1 MFGDVKIKTYLCIV
15 KQILCMIENPFI
27 TYGYESA
34 EYFCDRKS
42 ETSELTTLLTNGNHT
57 ALISPR
63 RMGKTG
69 LIHHCFA
76 QQAMQDD
83 YYTFLIDIYATKN
96 LQDMV
101 YRIGQSIVN
110 RLKPR
115 GQVVVDTFLRFVT
128 SLRTGISFDGQGN
141 ASWNVGLGDIKSP
154 DFTLEEIFNYL
165 KSADR
170 KCVVAIDEFQAIA
183 DYPEQNVEELMRTHV
198 QDCRNA
204 VFVFSGSQ
212 KSMMSEM
219 FSSPARPFYQSV
231 SMMFLKPVPL
241 LEYEQFAKRHFE
253 HAGKTIAS
261 GVVRA
266 IYERYDGTT
275 WYLQKVLNQ
284 LFANNDSV
292 IVDDVE
298 KAVNQIINQNE
309 EAYKDILY
317 QLTARQRDL
326 LVAVSREGKARQIT
340 GMQFVKNH
348 HLSSASSVQ
357 KSSQALLEKQLLT
370 HQHGVYEVYDKFLS
384 EWLART

>member
-1 MFGDVKIKTYLCIV
+1 MYLCSV
-15 KQILCMIENPFI
+15 QRYMMMIENPFI

-34 EYFCDRKS
+34 AYFCDRKS
-42 ETSELTTLLTNGNHT
+42 ETKELTTLLTNGNHT

-76 QQAMQDD
+76 QNEIQDR
-83 YYTFLIDIYATKN
+83 YITFLIDIYATKN

-101 YRIGQSIVN
+101 YRMGQSIVN

-115 GQVVVDTFLRFVT
+115 GQSAIDGFLRFVT

-141 ASWNVGLGDIKSP
+141 ASWNIGLGDITSP

-165 KSADR
+165 KAADR
-170 KCVVAIDEFQAIA
+170 KCIVAIDEFQAIT
-183 DYPEQNVEELMRTHV
+183 DYPERNVEELMRTYV
-198 QDCRNA
+198 QQCRNA

-241 LEYEQFAKRHFE
+241 PEYEVFAKKHFE
-253 HAGKTIAS
+253 KAGKQIDD
-261 GVVRA
+261 GVVRT
-266 IYERYDGTT
+266 IYEHFDGTT

-284 LFANNDSV
+284 LFATQDHV
-292 IVDDVE
+292 CVDDVDT
-298 KAVNQIINQNE
+298 AVIQIINQNE
-309 EAYKDILY
+309 EAYKDVLY

-326 LVAVSREGKARQIT
+326 LVAVGHEGKARQIT
-340 GMQFVKNH
+340 GAPFVKRY
-348 HLSSASSVQ
+348 HLTSASSVQ
-357 KSSQALLEKQLLT
+357 KSSQTLIEKQLLT
-370 HQHGVYEVYDKFLS
+370 HQQGVYEIYDKFMA
-384 EWLART
+384 EWIRSQ

>member
-1 MFGDVKIKTYLCIV
+1 
-15 KQILCMIENPFI
+15 MIENPFI

-34 EYFCDRKS
+34 AYFCDRKN
-42 ETSELTTLLTNGNHT
+42 ETRELVTMLTNGNHV

-76 QQAMQDD
+76 QTEIQDQ

-101 YRIGQSIVN
+101 YRMGQSIVN

-115 GQVVVDTFLRFVT
+115 GLSAIDGFLRFVT

-141 ASWNVGLGDIKSP
+141 ASWNLGLGDIKSP
-154 DFTLEEIFNYL
+154 GFTLEEIFNYL
-165 KSADR
+165 KAADK
-170 KCVVAIDEFQAIA
+170 KCIVAIDEFQAIA
-183 DYPEQNVEELMRTHV
+183 DYPEQNVEELIRTYV

-231 SMMFLKPVPL
+231 SLMFLKPVALP
-241 LEYEQFAKRHFE
+241 EYEIFAKGHFE
-253 HAGKTIAS
+253 KVGKQIAD
-261 GVVRA
+261 GVVSA
-266 IYERYDGTT
+266 IYERFDGTT

-284 LFANNDSV
+284 LFATKDNVVVND
-292 IVDDVE
+292 VDRAVE
-298 KAVNQIINQNE
+298 QIINQNE
-309 EAYKDILY
+309 EAYKDVLY

-326 LVAVSREGKARQIT
+326 LLAVSREKKARQIT
-340 GMQFVKNH
+340 GAAFVKRY

-357 KSSQALLEKQLLT
+357 KSAQTLMGKQLLT
-370 HQHGVYEVYDKFLS
+370 HQQGSYEVYDKFMA
-384 EWLART
+384 EWMCRG

>member
-1 MFGDVKIKTYLCIV
+1 MS
-15 KQILCMIENPFI
+15 KQLLMMIENPFI

-34 EYFCDRKS
+34 DYFCDRKT
-42 ETSELTTLLTNGNHT
+42 ETRELTTLLTNGNHT

-76 QQAMQDD
+76 QREIQDS

-101 YRIGQSIVN
+101 YRMGQSIVN

-115 GQVVVDTFLRFVT
+115 GQSAIDSFLRFVT

-141 ASWNVGLGDIKSP
+141 ASWNIGIGDITSP

-165 KSADR
+165 KAADR
-170 KCVVAIDEFQAIA
+170 KCIVAIDEFQTIN
-183 DYPEQNVEELMRTHV
+183 DYPEQNVEELMRTYV

-231 SMMFLKPVPL
+231 SMIFLKPVAL
-241 LEYEQFAKRHFE
+241 AAYEAFAKRHFE
-253 HAGKTIAS
+253 KAGKQIDRE
-261 GVVRA
+261 VVKT
-266 IYERYDGTT
+266 IYERFDGTT

-284 LFANNDSV
+284 LFATRDNVSAED
-292 IVDDVE
+292 VDR
-298 KAVNQIINQNE
+298 AVKQIISQNE

-326 LVAVSREGKARQIT
+326 LVAVSHEGKARQIT
-340 GMQFVKNH
+340 GMPFVKRY
-348 HLSSASSVQ
+348 HLASASSVQ
-357 KSSQALLEKQLLT
+357 KSAQSLIERQLLT
-370 HQHGVYEVYDKFLS
+370 HQQGIYEVYDKFMA
-384 EWLART
+384 EWLSTD

>member
-1 MFGDVKIKTYLCIV
+1 MS
-15 KQILCMIENPFI
+15 QINVGLKDIFIMTENPFI

-34 EYFCDRKS
+34 AYFCDRKA
-42 ETSELTTLLTNGNHT
+42 ETHDLITILTNGNHA

-76 QQAMQDD
+76 QKEIQDH

-101 YRIGQSIVN
+101 YRLGQGIVN
-110 RLKPR
+110 RLKTR
-115 GQVVVDTFLRFVT
+115 GQAAVDGFLRFVT

-141 ASWNVGLGDIKSP
+141 ASWNMGIGDIKSP
-154 DFTLEEIFNYL
+154 NFTLEEIFNYL
-165 KSADR
+165 KSADK
-170 KCVVAIDEFQAIA
+170 KCIVAIDEFQTIA
-183 DYPEQNVEELMRTHV
+183 DYPEKNVEELMRTYV

-231 SMMFLKPVPL
+231 SLMFLKPVAV
-241 LEYEQFAKRHFE
+241 LEYEAFAKKHFNK
-253 HAGKTIAS
+253 AGKQIAD
-261 GVVRA
+261 GVVSA
-266 IYERYDGTT
+266 IYERFDGTT

-284 LFANNDSV
+284 LFATK
-292 IVDDVE
+292 DDVTVSDVDI
-298 KAVNQIINQNE
+298 AVGQIINQNE

-317 QLTARQRDL
+317 QLTVRQRDL

-340 GMQFVKNH
+340 GAAFVKRY

-357 KSSQALLEKQLLT
+357 KSAQALMEKQLLT
-370 HQHGVYEVYDKFLS
+370 HQQGIYEIYDKFMS
-384 EWLART
+384 EWLRV

>member
-1 MFGDVKIKTYLCIV
+1 
-15 KQILCMIENPFI
+15 MIENPFI

-34 EYFCDRKS
+34 AYFCDRKT
-42 ETSELTTLLTNGNHT
+42 ETRELVTMLTNGNHV

-69 LIHHCFA
+69 LIRHCFA
-76 QQAMQDD
+76 QKEIQDQ

-101 YRIGQSIVN
+101 YRMGQGIVN

-115 GQVVVDTFLRFVT
+115 GQSAVDGFLRFVT

-141 ASWNVGLGDIKSP
+141 ASWNLGVGDIKSP
-154 DFTLEEIFNYL
+154 SFTLEEIFNYL
-165 KSADR
+165 KAADR
-170 KCVVAIDEFQAIA
+170 KCIVAIDEFQAIN
-183 DYPEQNVEELMRTHV
+183 DYPEQNVEELMRTYV

-204 VFVFSGSQ
+204 VFIFSGSQ

-231 SMMFLKPVPL
+231 SMMFLKPVAL
-241 LEYEQFAKRHFE
+241 SEYEAFAKGHFE
-253 HAGKTIAS
+253 KAGKQIADD
-261 GVVRA
+261 VVKA
-266 IYERYDGTT
+266 IYDRFDGTT

-284 LFANNDSV
+284 LFATRDSATAND
-292 IVDDVE
+292 VD
-298 KAVNQIINQNE
+298 KAVEQIINQNE
-309 EAYKDILY
+309 EAYKDVLY

-326 LVAVSREGKARQIT
+326 LVAVCREGKARQIT
-340 GMQFVKNH
+340 GMAFVKRH

-357 KSSQALLEKQLLT
+357 KSVQSLIEKQLLT
-370 HQHGVYEVYDKFLS
+370 HQQGTYEVYDKFMS
-384 EWLART
+384 EWLQES